1 MATIA
6 MIRDAMHRAP
16 FKGFTVRLSDGR
28 RFTIAHPDFVSVS
41 PVAASRDLVIHDEE
55 GMHRIDLIHVV
66 EVGEPDPGA
75 ASPAAESKAGD
86 NGA

>member
-1 MATIA
+1 M
-6 MIRDAMHRAP
+6 
-16 FKGFTVRLSDGR
+16 
-28 RFTIAHPDFVSVS
+28 S